1 MFFLRDEGEMPNLSK
16 RHILLLSMVVGL
28 AWFGMPTDA
37 TAQSK
42 PGVIDRDGD
51 EDGDQKEDDDGQQ
64 NQDDDDRKKQGS
76 QGNQGSQN
84 GQKVITPDNVDPYEE
99 YNLPPNFDPDYRP
112 KRTPRNVRVS
122 IDFRQASLE
131 EVVKFFSGAMNMNF
145 IISDSLQAN
154 KTITIISPEK
164 VTLNQAFRA
173 FQAALEMNGLT
184 LVKSGDFWKIVQSSQ
199 AITEPMGTY
208 EQGERLPNEARM
220 VTAIVPI
227 KNTAPDEMKNVVSN
241 FTTKAASIIPYGNN
255 LIITENAA
263 NLRRVRRLITR
274 LDEGDAANKVFV
286 YQVQYADATQIKD
299 KLTEIFEAEQ
309 QGRRGNKKGQ
319 AAEGAEA
326 GELDVQVQQ
335 IIADERTNKLIV
347 VTSPRS
353 FDKIEQMIE
362 LLDAPTAVG
371 GQVHVKFL
379 EYADAEELAST
390 LSNLASSTQQ
400 NAGRGGSS
408 AAARAR
414 AARAR
419 RAGGEDG
426 GGGGEVAAL
435 LQGEVNITAYKPNN
449 ALIVTAAPKDFI
461 ALEQVIEELD
471 RPRKQVYVEAVIMEI
486 SLDTDRQLGVG
497 VSAATGQDYD
507 GVLPDSAEES
517 GLIDDTSG
525 GIVGQSNYGGLGS
538 LLSILTGGS
547 VAGSIGLVGPIA
559 TLPGT
564 EISLPAFALTLQAT
578 QTDRSVNLLSAPAVL
593 TMDNE
598 EAEIVVADR
607 EPFVRGLGGGGLGG
621 LGSAAGLLGGAGGA
635 GNNAASGIAG
645 GLGSALGGLGGLGV
659 SPVEYEDVGITLR
672 ILPQVNESNYV
683 RLEIDQEVS
692 DIKGASNLSDNI
704 PTRTKR
710 SVKSVVL
717 VEDQST
723 IVIGGLM
730 KERETE
736 TVTKIPFLGDIPLL
750 GVLFRNTGKKQIK
763 QNLVLMLTPYIIES
777 KADVQKIYE
786 RKMEEREE
794 LAKLLSIQRK
804 EYIKNVNFQKKSG
817 LIERMRQH
825 LSKAEQ
831 KEKARKEAMEA
842 FDEDGKRYQILGA
855 QEPEPAQPE
864 GDAEQAPAEN
874 QNEDGGEE
882 SSEDTEE

>member
-1 MFFLRDEGEMPNLSK
+1 MFSTDTRLTEGPKPALSLQ
-16 RHILLLSMVVGL
+16 RLWLLSLIVGL
-28 AWFGMPTDA
+28 AVIGLPNTAA
-37 TAQSK
+37 TQSK
-42 PGVIDRDGD
+42 PGVINRGGD
-51 EDGDQKEDDDGQQ
+51 EDNDDQTDEGDDEKPSDSGSQQ
-64 NQDDDDRKKQGS
+64 NQRKNSSSEGAQS
-76 QGNQGSQN
+76 

-112 KRTPRNVRVS
+112 RRTPRNVRVS

-184 LVKSGDFWKIVQSSQ
+184 LVKSGDFWKIVQSNQ

-208 EQGERLPNEARM
+208 EEGERLPNEARM
-220 VTAIVPI
+220 VTAIVPV
-227 KNTAPDEMKNVVSN
+227 KNTAPDEMKNVVGN

-255 LIITENAA
+255 LIITENSA

-274 LDEGDAANKVFV
+274 LDEGDSANKVFV
-286 YQVQYADATQIKD
+286 YQVQYAEAPQIKD
-299 KLTEIFEAEQ
+299 KLNEIFEAEQ
-309 QGRRGNKKGQ
+309 ASRSNNRGKQ
-319 AAEGAEA
+319 SQSSEGGAA

-335 IIADERTNKLIV
+335 IIADERTNNLIV

-362 LLDAPTAVG
+362 LLDKPTAVG

-379 EYADAEELAST
+379 EYADSEELAST
-390 LSNLASSTQQ
+390 LSNLASSTQSNNQ
-400 NAGRGGSS
+400 SGGSS

-419 RAGGEDG
+419 NSGGDG
-426 GGGGEVAAL
+426 GDSGQVAAL
-435 LQGEVNITAYKPNN
+435 LQGDVNITAYKPNN
-449 ALIVTAAPKDFI
+449 ALIITAAPKDFI
-461 ALEQVIEELD
+461 ALEQVINELD

-497 VSAATGQDYD
+497 VSAASGQDYD
-507 GVLPDSAEES
+507 GILPESAEES
-517 GLIDDTSG
+517 GLIDDTNG

-578 QTDRSVNLLSAPAVL
+578 QTDRAVNLLSAPAIL

-607 EPFVRGLGGGGLGG
+607 EPFVRGLGGGGGLGG
-621 LGSAAGLLGGAGGA
+621 LAGAASLLGGATGGQTGA
-635 GNNAASGIAG
+635 GGI
-645 GLGSALGGLGGLGV
+645 GSALGGLGGLV

-710 SVKSVVL
+710 SVKTVVL

-736 TVTKIPFLGDIPLL
+736 TITKIPFLGDIPVL
-750 GVLFRNTGKKQIK
+750 GVLFRNTGKKKIK

-777 KADVQKIYE
+777 KADVQKIYD
-786 RKMEEREE
+786 RKMKEREE
-794 LAKLLSIQRK
+794 LAKLLSIK
-804 EYIKNVNFQKKSG
+804 SKNYIKQVNFQKKSG
-817 LIERMRQH
+817 LIERMRQN
-825 LSKAEQ
+825 LSEAER
-831 KEKARKEAMEA
+831 KDRARQEAMDA
-842 FDEDGKRYQILGA
+842 FDEDGPKYKILGA
-855 QEPEPAQPE
+855 DEPTAPPREDQPAQDE
-864 GDAEQAPAEN
+864 APVQDEAA
-874 QNEDGGEE
+874 Q
-882 SSEDTEE
+882 

>member
-1 MFFLRDEGEMPNLSK
+1 MFFHDTPQNAGRSPAPARSTLWICGLLAALS
-16 RHILLLSMVVGL
+16 LVCL
-28 AWFGMPTDA
+28 PTSADA
-37 TAQSK
+37 QRK
-42 PGVIDRDGD
+42 PGVIERDAAPQAAD
-51 EDGDQKEDDDGQQ
+51 EQPEAEEDAEEPA
-64 NQDDDDRKKQGS
+64 RGS
-76 QGNQGSQN
+76 SSSARPASQTPR
-84 GQKVITPDNVDPYEE
+84 QRVITPENVDPYEE

-112 KRTPRNVRVS
+112 RRTPRNVRVS

-154 KTITIISPEK
+154 KTITIISPQK
-164 VTLNQAFRA
+164 VTLAQAFRA

-184 LVKSGDFWKIVQSSQ
+184 LVKSGDFWKIVQSNQ

-208 EQGERLPNEARM
+208 ESDERLPNEARM
-220 VTAIVPI
+220 VTAIVPVQ
-227 KNTAPDEMKNVVSN
+227 NTAPEEMQGIIQN
-241 FTTKAASIIPYGNN
+241 FTTKAASIIPYGDN

-263 NLRRVRRLITR
+263 NLRRVRRLIQR
-274 LDEGDAANKVFV
+274 LDEGDSANKVFV
-286 YQVQYADATQIKD
+286 YQVQYADASEIKD

-309 QGRRGNKKGQ
+309 QGRTTRRNAKNT
-319 AAEGAEA
+319 AAEGDSS

-335 IIADERTNKLIV
+335 IISDERTNKLIV
-347 VTSPRS
+347 VTSQRS
-353 FDKIEQMIE
+353 FEKIEQMIE

-390 LSNLASSTQQ
+390 LSNLASSAR
-400 NAGRGGSS
+400 NSNGAG
-408 AAARAR
+408 ARAR
-414 AARAR
+414 ANRAR
-419 RAGGEDG
+419 QANAEGAP
-426 GGGGEVAAL
+426 GEVAAL

-449 ALIVTAAPKDFI
+449 ALIVTAAPKDFV
-461 ALEQVIEELD
+461 ALEQVISELD

-486 SLDTDRQLGVG
+486 SLDTDRQLGIG
-497 VSAATGQDYD
+497 VSAASGQDYA

-517 GLIDDTSG
+517 GLIDGTQG

-547 VAGSIGLVGPIA
+547 VAGSLGLVGPIA

-607 EPFVRGLGGGGLGG
+607 EPFVRGLGGG
-621 LGSAAGLLGGAGGA
+621 LGSAAGLLGGATGA
-635 GNNAASGIAG
+635 STSGALG
-645 GLGSALGGLGGLGV
+645 GLGSALSGLGGLV

-692 DIKGASNLSDNI
+692 DIKGASNLSQNI

-736 TVTKIPFLGDIPLL
+736 TVTKIPFLGDIPLI
-750 GVLFRNTGKKQIK
+750 GALFRNTGKKKIK

-777 KADVQKIYE
+777 KADIQKIYE
-786 RKMEEREE
+786 RKMRERKE
-794 LAKLLSIQRK
+794 LAKLLSIKQK
-804 EYIKNVNFQKKSG
+804 DYVASVNFQKTSG
-817 LIERMRQH
+817 LVERMRQH
-825 LSKAEQ
+825 LEQ
-831 KEKARKEAMEA
+831 EKARKEAREQALEA
-842 FDEDGKRYQILGA
+842 FDADAPRYQILGVDPDEQNPQQPEQA
-855 QEPEPAQPE
+855 PEPA
-864 GDAEQAPAEN
+864 DAA
-874 QNEDGGEE
+874 GGEPAP
-882 SSEDTEE
+882 SSADADPAAKTTTP